1 MSGEQIQNPENT
13 GENRDE
19 LGRFKPGHSGNPEG
33 KPEGTISIV
42 GSLKKRL
49 SEVPTG
55 HKKTYL
61 ELLIDR
67 ILQKAISE
75 GDSQIIKQIW
85 NYIDGMPKQSWETK
99 NDGSARTLVDMIKA
113 IENSPEE
120 ESE

>member
-1 MSGEQIQNPENT
+1 MDKNPENS

-19 LGRFKPGHSGNPEG
+19 QGRFKPGHSGNPEG

-49 SEVPTG
+49 NEVPTG

-85 NYIDGMPKQSWETK
+85 NYVDGMPKQHWESQG
-99 NDGSARTLVDMIKA
+99 DGSGRSFIEIMKA
-113 IENSPEE
+113 IENSPDEPGI
-120 ESE
+120 